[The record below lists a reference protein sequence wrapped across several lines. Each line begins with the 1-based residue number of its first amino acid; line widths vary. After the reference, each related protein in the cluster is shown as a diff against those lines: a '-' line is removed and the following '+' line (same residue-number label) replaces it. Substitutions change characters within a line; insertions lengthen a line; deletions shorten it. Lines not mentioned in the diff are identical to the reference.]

1 MIQIG
6 LTTALLIYG
15 SAIVIGAVLLYFIS
29 ELRATRVYRVLEKQ
43 FLWRCAFCG
52 YLYLDENAGDIS
64 QCPRCE
70 SFNTGKE
77 AQDKAVVRAKQK
89 LHEETTTTPEP
100 ASEDE
105 TPRRNPSHRKRHG
118 GSRGPRRRR

>member
-6 LTTALLIYG
+6 LTTAIFIYG
-15 SAIVIGAVLLYFIS
+15 SVIVMGAILLYFAS

-52 YLYLDENAGDIS
+52 FLYLDENAGDIS

-70 SFNTGKE
+70 SFNSGKE
-77 AQDKAVVRAKQK
+77 AQDKAVSAARPRPP
-89 LHEETTTTPEP
+89 EETKEAPTD
-100 ASEDE
+100 EDE
-105 TPRRNPSHRKRHG
+105 VPRRNPSRRKRRG

>member
-43 FLWRCAFCG
+43 FLWHCSFCG
-52 YLYLDENAGDIS
+52 FLYLDENAGEIS

-70 SFNTGKE
+70 SFNSGRE
-77 AQDKAVVRAKQK
+77 AQDKAVIKAKQK
-89 LHEETTTTPEP
+89 LHEETVEPPQPEG
-100 ASEDE
+100 EGE
-105 TPRRNPSHRKRHG
+105 TPRRNSSHRKRHG